1 MSHTDNKPCIVC
13 NGTKEDRTKPR
24 IADGGHGF
32 YPDCDSCL
40 TPPPS
45 VWIQTYEGKQLR
57 IPEWNHDTISLNET
71 ATVLSR
77 ICRFGGRTRVFY
89 SVAEHSLRVSQC
101 VADLGGSLFEQFYAL
116 NHEGDEALLGFDPP
130 SPMLKLL
137 PDLRDLKRKAHES
150 YMRRYGLPVEI
161 PAIVKRADLI
171 LLATEKRDL
180 MLPTPESTE
189 WICAEEPLAKCID
202 QTLYDP
208 RWRFINEWQWLAAE
222 LGVSED
228 APLLHWPKQYTEIS
242 VPVSGKEPY
251 RDGLPS
257 EHLRAVWETWEERD
271 TGLTD
276 FRGTKYRR
284 TFIDGKCDEWR
295 PMAEISTWFDG
306 SSGWAFRPVG
316 ATWTEVEALAAADAK
331 P

>member
-1 MSHTDNKPCIVC
+1 MSAEIW
-13 NGTKEDRTKPR
+13 
-24 IADGGHGF
+24 
-32 YPDCDSCL
+32 L
-40 TPPPS
+40 
-45 VWIQTYEGKQLR
+45 QTYEGKQLR
-57 IPEWNHDTISLNET
+57 IPEWNHDAISLNET

-89 SVAEHSLRVSQC
+89 SVAEHSLRVAQC

-150 YMRRYGLPVEI
+150 YMRRYGLPVEM

-180 MLPTPESTE
+180 MEPSPAE
-189 WICAEEPLAKCID
+189 WVCGEEPLKEQIQ

-208 RWRFINEWQWLAAE
+208 HWRFINEWQHIAAK
-222 LGVSED
+222 LGMLDKE
-228 APLLHWPKQYTEIS
+228 AILLYWPKQYIELQPPNTQ
-242 VPVSGKEPY
+242 
-251 RDGLPS
+251 
-257 EHLRAVWETWEERD
+257 
-271 TGLTD
+271 
-276 FRGTKYRR
+276 
-284 TFIDGKCDEWR
+284 
-295 PMAEISTWFDG
+295 
-306 SSGWAFRPVG
+306 
-316 ATWTEVEALAAADAK
+316 K

>member
-1 MSHTDNKPCIVC
+1 MSHTDNKPCIVS
-13 NGTKEDRTKPR
+13 D
-24 IADGGHGF
+24 I
-32 YPDCDSCL
+32 
-40 TPPPS
+40 
-45 VWIQTYEGKQLR
+45 WIQTYEGKQLR
-57 IPEWNHDTISLNET
+57 IPEWNHDAISLNET

-89 SVAEHSLRVSQC
+89 SVAEHSLRVAQC

-150 YMRRYGLPVEI
+150 YMRRYGLPVEM

-180 MLPTPESTE
+180 MLPTPEGTE
-189 WICAEEPLAKCID
+189 WICAEEPLKEQIQ

-208 RWRFINEWQWLAAE
+208 HWRFINEWQHLATK
-222 LGVSED
+222 LG
-228 APLLHWPKQYTEIS
+228 
-242 VPVSGKEPY
+242 
-251 RDGLPS
+251 
-257 EHLRAVWETWEERD
+257 
-271 TGLTD
+271 
-276 FRGTKYRR
+276 
-284 TFIDGKCDEWR
+284 
-295 PMAEISTWFDG
+295 M
-306 SSGWAFRPVG
+306 
-316 ATWTEVEALAAADAK
+316 K

>member
-32 YPDCDSCL
+32 YPDCDACT
-40 TPPPS
+40 TPQPS
-45 VWIQTYEGKQLR
+45 IWLQTYEGKQLR
-57 IPEWNHDTISLNET
+57 IPEWNHDAISLNET

-77 ICRFGGRTRVFY
+77 ICRFGGRTRIFY
-89 SVAEHSLRVSQC
+89 SVAEHSLRVAQC

-150 YMRRYGLPVEI
+150 YMRRYGLPVEM

-180 MLPTPESTE
+180 MEPSPAE
-189 WICAEEPLAKCID
+189 WVCGEEPLKEQIQ

-208 RWRFINEWQWLAAE
+208 HWRFINEWQHIAAK
-222 LGVSED
+222 LGMLDKE
-228 APLLHWPKQYTEIS
+228 AILLYWPKQYIELQPPNTQ
-242 VPVSGKEPY
+242 
-251 RDGLPS
+251 
-257 EHLRAVWETWEERD
+257 
-271 TGLTD
+271 
-276 FRGTKYRR
+276 
-284 TFIDGKCDEWR
+284 
-295 PMAEISTWFDG
+295 
-306 SSGWAFRPVG
+306 
-316 ATWTEVEALAAADAK
+316 K

>member
-1 MSHTDNKPCIVC
+1 MSTEN
-13 NGTKEDRTKPR
+13 
-24 IADGGHGF
+24 
-32 YPDCDSCL
+32 
-40 TPPPS
+40 

-57 IPEWNHDTISLNET
+57 IPEWNHDAISLNET

-89 SVAEHSLRVSQC
+89 SVAEHSLRVAQC

-150 YMRRYGLPVEI
+150 YMRRYGLPVEM

-180 MLPTPESTE
+180 MLPTPEGTE
-189 WICAEEPLAKCID
+189 WICAEEPLKEQI
-202 QTLYDP
+202 QQPLYDP
-208 RWRFINEWQWLAAE
+208 HWRFIVEWQRLAAE
-222 LGVSED
+222 LGVLGEEMN
-228 APLLHWPKQYTEIS
+228 LYWPKQYVEIS
-242 VPVSGKEPY
+242 VPVSGKALAAAVSNEPY
-251 RDGLPS
+251 RDGLPP
-257 EHLRAVWETWEERD
+257 EHLRAVWEAWEERES
-271 TGLTD
+271 GLTD
-276 FRGTKYRR
+276 FRGTTYRG
-284 TFIDGKCDEWR
+284 TFYSGKRAEWR
-295 PMAEISTWFDG
+295 PMAEITTWFDG
-306 SSGWAFRPVG
+306 SPGWAFRPVG
-316 ATWTEVEALAAADAK
+316 ATWAEVEALAAAAAK